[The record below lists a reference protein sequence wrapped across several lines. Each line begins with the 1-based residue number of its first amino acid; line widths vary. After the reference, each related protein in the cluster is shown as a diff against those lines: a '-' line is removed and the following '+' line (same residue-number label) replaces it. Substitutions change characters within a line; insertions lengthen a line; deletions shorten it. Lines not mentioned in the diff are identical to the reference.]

1 MIHAQVITRWERTV
15 DVNGVPHNDPA
26 IDRDIPFIPDIGEG
40 WADATGQPS
49 ANLTPAPN
57 LLVVECVV
65 SDATFAAILAHPD
78 YGPGAV
84 LWSETL

>member
-1 MIHAQVITRWERTV
+1 MTHAQIITRWVQST
-15 DVNGVPHNDPA
+15 DANGQIHNDPA
-26 IDRDIPFIPDIGEG
+26 IFADVAPQLGDA
-40 WADATGQPS
+40 WADVTGQPA
-49 ANLTPAPN
+49 ANLPTSPN

>member
-1 MIHAQVITRWERTV
+1 MIHAQIITHWVTGAMPDGTPVNAPALFAV
-15 DVNGVPHNDPA
+15 DVTQTSADSLS
-26 IDRDIPFIPDIGEG
+26 
-40 WADATGQPS
+40 DATGQP
-49 ANLTPAPN
+49 AQNIPTAPN